1 MFLRARARWWHASRT
16 NRAVCY
22 LSSVRAR
29 CFYAFFT
36 AVADIV
42 VWEHWMIASLCDV
55 VLLVNA
61 FGDTCCALFF
71 SIHTSV
77 VVVNPIPNHHEFV
90 NCVFLPHITSLAQHI
105 HQKATAFFL
114 FRTKFC
120 DCCFFSFCIEY
131 LETLTRNIMESSREY
146 VNIRVYWNSFASIH
160 SSFPL
165 CLK

>member
-1 MFLRARARWWHASRT
+1 MFLLARARWWRASRT

-29 CFYAFFT
+29 CFCAFFT

-71 SIHTSV
+71 NSYFSCRCQSDTKPSRNCELRFFYRIL
-77 VVVNPIPNHHEFV
+77 HHW
-90 NCVFLPHITSLAQHI
+90 HSAY
-105 HQKATAFFL
+105 
-114 FRTKFC
+114 TKRQRH
-120 DCCFFSFCIEY
+120 FFSHEPNFSIVFFS
-131 LETLTRNIMESSREY
+131 LLLHWIFGNFDTQHNGIQSRICKY
-146 VNIRVYWNSFASIH
+146 
-160 SSFPL
+160 
-165 CLK
+165 